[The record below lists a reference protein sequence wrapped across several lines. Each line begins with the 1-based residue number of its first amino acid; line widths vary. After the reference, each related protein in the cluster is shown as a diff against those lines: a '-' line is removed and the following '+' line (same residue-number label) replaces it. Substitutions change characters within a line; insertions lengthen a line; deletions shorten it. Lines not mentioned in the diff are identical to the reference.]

1 MSTSSKA
8 QAAAE
13 PLENGKGMTG
23 SSGSEEGG
31 TKYGSGGGNAP
42 NPGQGHGPAGGKD
55 KKEQGPKG

>member
-23 SSGSEEGG
+23 SSGSDEGG
-31 TKYGSGGGNAP
+31 TKYGSGGGNP

>member
-13 PLENGKGMTG
+13 PLESGKGMT
-23 SSGSEEGG
+23 SGSDEGG
-31 TKYGSGGGNAP
+31 TKYGSGGGNDP
-42 NPGQGHGPAGGKD
+42 KPGQGHGPGGGKDKD